1 MKREFLIHLSA
12 TRGAKMKKIEE
23 KFLEIRKFCEKNVN
37 PDIVKKYSRYFTE
50 GYDAYGLDQ
59 KTYESQRDKWLELW
73 KKDFTLSD
81 FLLLGDKLVSTG
93 KYEEASFAIS
103 FIYLNK
109 ENFTPETFDRL
120 GSWLENDIIN
130 WAHTDVLCGK
140 ALGCFLTNKIIG
152 IERLKGW
159 TESPSKWKRRAV
171 PVTLIEVLNMDI
183 PLEKLFHIIEPLM
196 LDGDKFVQKGLGWF
210 LREAWKLHPEETED
224 FLLKWK
230 DTCGRIIIQYAT
242 ERMDKENKGRFKR
255 AKKK

>member
-1 MKREFLIHLSA
+1 
-12 TRGAKMKKIEE
+12 MKKIEE
-23 KFLEIRKFCEKNVN
+23 RFLEIRKFCEKNVN

-73 KKDFTLSD
+73 KKDFTLND

-109 ENFTPETFDRL
+109 ENFTPETFDRF
-120 GSWLENDIIN
+120 GSWLEKDIIN
-130 WAHTDVLCGK
+130 WAHTDVLSGK
-140 ALGCFLTNKIIG
+140 ALYYFFTNKIIG
-152 IERLKGW
+152 IERLKEW

-171 PVTLIEVLNMDI
+171 PVTLIEVLDMDI
-183 PLEKLFHIIEPLM
+183 PLERLFRIIEPLM

-210 LREAWKLHPEETED
+210 LREAWKLHLEETED

-230 DTCGRIIIQYAT
+230 DTCGRTIIQYAT
-242 ERMDKENKGRFKR
+242 EKMDKENKGRFKR